1 MTVIRLMMKLRSD
14 WLSAFSDKLT
24 RLSPDVFF
32 PLGVWWL
39 GTRPEE
45 PLILAFI
52 EGVGLFFPSGGVWWL
67 GTIKTSI
74 RPEDRTLGSWSLF
87 PSGGLWWLDIGQT
100 LLRELVSFSLWGEM
114 KPKLRRPRD
123 KSVVKSK

>member
-1 MTVIRLMMKLRSD
+1 M
-14 WLSAFSDKLT
+14 SAFSDKLT

-67 GTIKTSI
+67 GTIKT
-74 RPEDRTLGSWSLF
+74 RGSNPW
-87 PSGGLWWLDIGQT
+87 
-100 LLRELVSFSLWGEM
+100 ELVSFSFWGF
-114 KPKLRRPRD
+114 
-123 KSVVKSK
+123 VVARYWSDFIEGVGLFFSLGGNETKIKETQRQISC